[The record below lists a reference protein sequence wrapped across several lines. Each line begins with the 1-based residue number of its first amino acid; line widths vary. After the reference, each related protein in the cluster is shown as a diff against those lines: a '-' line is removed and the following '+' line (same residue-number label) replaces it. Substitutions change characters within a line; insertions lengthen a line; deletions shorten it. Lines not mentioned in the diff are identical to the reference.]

1 MAWWPT
7 KPALD
12 GSHRQHVQCN
22 QHLHTIWRMARNRT
36 LLNGGSSWN
45 ATQGNEGISAVCVT
59 AVDVAEWRILL
70 SGAVWSEGKYFHET
84 VLEHQKRLPLCLLK
98 HYFTKQKVRRPFPL
112 SLQMTFQVLHLE
124 ESECT
129 VMTSRKK
136 HKSFRGVDSEEASEE
151 GLGPVE
157 EDKVNGW
164 REREDR
170 EEGGVS
176 KGFGIGTKQP
186 DQT

>member
-1 MAWWPT
+1 MTDETRAGWQPSAARTVQLTSSHDMEDGQKPNFT
-7 KPALD
+7 KRWQQL
-12 GSHRQHVQCN
+12 GCN
-22 QHLHTIWRMARNRT
+22 SRKWGHFRSLCH
-36 LLNGGSSWN
+36 SSWCGRVEN
-45 ATQGNEGISAVCVT
+45 LT
-59 AVDVAEWRILL
+59 L
-70 SGAVWSEGKYFHET
+70 WSSLKRRHRYFHET
-84 VLEHQKRLPLCLLK
+84 VLEHQKRWPLCLLK
-98 HYFTKQKVRRPFPL
+98 HYSRKHKVRRPFPL

-136 HKSFRGVDSEEASEE
+136 HKSFKGVDSEEASEE
-151 GLGPVE
+151 GLGQVE
-157 EDKVNGW
+157 EDKVNEW